1 MEEKTLET
9 NPISFAEFMK
19 RSFENIEKTGGEVF
33 LGYVVNGVWT
43 DYDKGKSNWNT
54 VKAVFPDKEPRYR
67 KIDSFLEDYN
77 NYVEEFQNW
86 QKMIS
91 RGFKF

>member
-1 MEEKTLET
+1 
-9 NPISFAEFMK
+9 MK
-19 RSFENIEKTGGEVF
+19 RSFENIDKIGGEVF
-33 LGYVVNGVWT
+33 LGCVENGIWT
-43 DYDKGKSNWNT
+43 KYEKGKNNWNA

-77 NYVEEFQNW
+77 DYVEEFQNW

-91 RGFKF
+91 RDFKF